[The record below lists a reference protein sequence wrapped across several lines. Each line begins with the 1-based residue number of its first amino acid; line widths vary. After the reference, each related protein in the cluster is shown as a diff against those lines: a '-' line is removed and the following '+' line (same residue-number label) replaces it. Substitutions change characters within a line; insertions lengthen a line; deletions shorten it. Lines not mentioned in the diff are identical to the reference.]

1 MTDNQTQSAPETP
14 ETEEEQKGRWNAQSI
29 TLLVGGVLGGIVL
42 VIFVIGLLLALFSDV
57 DATAARV
64 QIIRDIFLIILSLQ
78 SIVIV
83 VALIVLIFQIS
94 KLINMLRNEVM
105 PILNNTQDT
114 LQSAKGTVEFVGKNV
129 SEPIVRVSGFFA
141 GLRVLFREVFGIR
154 RAVRSQPDKREQVM
168 EKGADQH
175 GG

>member
-1 MTDNQTQSAPETP
+1 MSDNQPQFSPGNTSDEKAS
-14 ETEEEQKGRWNAQSI
+14 GRWDARSV
-29 TLLVGGVLGGIVL
+29 TLLVGGVLGGVVL

-64 QIIRDIFLIILSLQ
+64 QIIRDIFLIILALQ

-83 VALIVLIFQIS
+83 VALIVLILQVS
-94 KLINMLRNEVM
+94 KLINLLRNEVM

-129 SEPIVRVSGFFA
+129 SEPIVKVGGFFA
-141 GLRVLFREVFGIR
+141 GLQVLFRELFGLR
-154 RAVRSQPDKREQVM
+154 RALRTDKTRSGDITPSGTEAHD
-168 EKGADQH
+168 G
-175 GG
+175 